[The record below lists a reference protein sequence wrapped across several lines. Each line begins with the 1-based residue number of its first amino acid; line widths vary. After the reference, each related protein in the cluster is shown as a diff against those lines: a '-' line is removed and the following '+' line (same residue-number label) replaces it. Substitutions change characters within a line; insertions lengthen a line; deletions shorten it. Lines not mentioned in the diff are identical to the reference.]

1 MKTFL
6 ASVPM
11 EKWSDGAF
19 VFLSLLALVAFLG
32 LLFVLLWSIAR
43 ERRKFLEEKR
53 SYIDGILSSSEI
65 KSSINQLI
73 SKTSFDI
80 PFNIVLLDIDKYSQ
94 MVSAFGDKIAKD
106 VIVLLANRFEKT
118 VPFQVQIGRLAD
130 DK

>member
-11 EKWSDGAF
+11 EKWSDGVF

-80 PFNIVLLDIDKYSQ
+80 PFSVTSICPAIIHHPLFNHIQLIY
-94 MVSAFGDKIAKD
+94 I
-106 VIVLLANRFEKT
+106 
-118 VPFQVQIGRLAD
+118 
-130 DK
+130 